1 MPTELVMLC
10 NYLILCCRHLFL
22 PSIFLSIRVLSSESI
37 VHIRWSKYWSF
48 SLSNSSSSEYSKLI
62 SFRVDWF
69 DLVAVQETPKSR
81 LQHYNSK
88 ASTLLYSGFFM
99 VQLSHPYMTTG
110 KTIPLTMQTFVGK
123 VMSLFFN
130 ILSRFG
136 IAM

>member
-1 MPTELVMLC
+1 M
-10 NYLILCCRHLFL
+10 
-22 PSIFLSIRVLSSESI
+22 
-37 VHIRWSKYWSF
+37 YWSF
-48 SLSNSSSSEYSKLI
+48 SISPSSEYSKLI

-69 DLVAVQETPKSR
+69 DLVAVQETPKSL

-130 ILSRFG
+130 MLCRFA
-136 IAM
+136 IAFFPKEQASFNFMAASTVHSDLIKSVTASMFFAIYLP

>member
-1 MPTELVMLC
+1 M
-10 NYLILCCRHLFL
+10 
-22 PSIFLSIRVLSSESI
+22 
-37 VHIRWSKYWSF
+37 
-48 SLSNSSSSEYSKLI
+48 SNSSSNEYSKLI

-69 DLVAVQETPKSR
+69 DLVAVQETPKSL

-88 ASTLLYSGFFM
+88 ALTLLYSGFFM